1 MSNFDLKFFETLT
14 KKDDKPFSVS
24 EFFST
29 ASFAKAANNSMEM
42 AAKDEGWKLPDIK
55 PPAAMGLNDMKMPA
69 TGDSMKSA
77 KPNMFNAMSNTQ
89 KPVQQAP
96 NNPTGVSGAGQGFT
110 A

>member
-1 MSNFDLKFFETLT
+1 MSNFDLKFYETLT
-14 KKDDKPFSVS
+14 KKDSKPFNAV
-24 EFFST
+24 EFFSG
-29 ASFAKAANNSMEM
+29 ASFAKAANSPMEM
-42 AAKDEGWKLPDIK
+42 AAKDEGWKLPDLK
-55 PPAAMGLNDMKMPA
+55 PPQAMGLPDMKMGGSK
-69 TGDSMKSA
+69 GDLSAA